1 MREQLEFRCNGQARG
16 RAMSLLVLIKADE
29 AWTNMVNSS
38 EIEQDEAQ
46 WFALVCE

>member
-16 RAMSLLVLIKADE
+16 RVMSLLVLIKADE
-29 AWTNMVNSS
+29 TWINMVNSA
-38 EIEQDEAQ
+38 ETEQDEAQ